1 MGIVANLLVT
11 TDLGGEVLEA
21 FLTPASASSL
31 PAGLID
37 NLVKKIETF
46 PRGTEHTVSK
56 YAQELDQL
64 GTALWNQC
72 TRLRRKFQVSDLS
85 PKATLMNILL
95 ARIYALLLL
104 DCAQP
109 SARTTFANIIRLLK
123 LALKVVK
130 NCIGR
135 EIWRLIPSRMHD

>member
-11 TDLGGEVLEA
+11 TDLGREVLEA
-21 FLTPASASSL
+21 FLTPTSASSL

-46 PRGTEHTVSK
+46 PRGTEHAVSK

-104 DCAQP
+104 DSAQP
-109 SARTTFANIIRLLK
+109 SAQATFANVLRLLK

-135 EIWRLIPSRMHD
+135 EICRLISSRMHD